1 MSEGLYSSKTLVGP
15 WQQQR
20 QIEKDRLED
29 FLERCRKG
37 QLAIQGMTELYQRFT
52 ETTPVKMSTDG
63 CVRFCDSYVLLC
75 PPSKPQYVELGWCNE
90 RPQTMLT
97 ADYEQCLA
105 AGDMV
110 VRDGNAVTAA
120 TCIQPIARSVFQI
133 FSPQALPDDCVVT
146 YGMPVQFRLANT
158 NIGPERVYLASDNAS
173 PMSANRMSGHQR
185 VFLTTDKDSF
195 LTHWKIE
202 HQHPDLRMESE
213 GCPVKSDTLV
223 LIKHCRTNAAIAVE
237 DRFTK
242 NLSFGQEYEVSC
254 HTYLDGHRAEKDV
267 NLFSLATIIPPNTS

>member
-1 MSEGLYSSKTLVGP
+1 MPQGATGDPGDDGTLSEIY
-15 WQQQR
+15 R
-20 QIEKDRLED
+20 NI
-29 FLERCRKG
+29 
-37 QLAIQGMTELYQRFT
+37 
-52 ETTPVKMSTDG
+52 KMSTDG
-63 CVRFCDSYVLLC
+63 CVRFCDSYVFLC

-105 AGDMV
+105 AGDVV
-110 VRDGNAVTAA
+110 VRDGNGVTAS
-120 TCIQPIARSVFQI
+120 TCIQPVARSVFQI
-133 FSPQALPDDCVVT
+133 FSPKALPDDCVVT
-146 YGMPVQFRLANT
+146 YGIPIQFRLANT

-202 HQHPDLRMESE
+202 HQNPDLRMESE
-213 GCPVKSDTLV
+213 GCPVKVSSAEFAALLLFEDYFSLSIIECPSDTLV

-267 NLFSLATIIPPNTS
+267 NLFSLATIIPPNNS